1 MWNLGLVRRG
11 AVAPGRDVVGV
22 TLALAVAL
30 FACKSQHK
38 VNGTITVNGA
48 PFVAKQCNVGQ
59 MTLNVSGTSGTTHSV
74 TLVDAADNR
83 LSFSDS
89 GGLAVSFT
97 PTGGS
102 MENAGRGCGS
112 ARFVGSTKDP
122 KNLKVFL
129 DVDCRGGGYETKAK
143 AELTGCGTFGL

>member
-1 MWNLGLVRRG
+1 MLNLGLVRRG
-11 AVAPGRDVVGV
+11 TGAPGRDVLAAA
-22 TLALAVAL
+22 LALGVAL
-30 FACKSQHK
+30 IACKSQHNVK
-38 VNGTITVNGA
+38 GSITVNGA
-48 PFVAKQCNVGQ
+48 PFVAKQCNVGE
-59 MTLNVSGTSGTTHSV
+59 MTLNMNGNSGTTHSV

-89 GGLAVSFT
+89 GGLSVSFT

-102 MENAGRGCGS
+102 MENAGSGCGS